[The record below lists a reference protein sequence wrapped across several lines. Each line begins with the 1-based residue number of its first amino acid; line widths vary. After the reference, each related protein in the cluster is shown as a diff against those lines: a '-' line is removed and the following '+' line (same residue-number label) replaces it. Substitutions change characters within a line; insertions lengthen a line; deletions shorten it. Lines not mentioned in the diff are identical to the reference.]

1 MDFTFERN
9 INYYETDK
17 MGVVHHSNYIRFL
30 EEARCYWLQ
39 SIEMPFD
46 LLEDNGITIP
56 VLGVNCTYKY
66 HVTFGDTIII
76 KPYVKEYSGVRMT
89 VGYEIVDKKNG
100 KIVLT
105 GETKHCFTDK
115 NLKPINLKKYN
126 KEFNDKFESLL
137 KNRKRVKNMEEIRLN
152 VNGMVCGGCEK
163 RVVNSLSTIDGVKE
177 VIANHNEGT
186 VVIKSD
192 EKIDRNIIKEKIEDL
207 GFEVKED

>member
-137 KNRKRVKNMEEIRLN
+137 KNRKRVKNMEEIKLN

>member
-89 VGYEIVDKKNG
+89 VGYEIADKKNG

-115 NLKPINLKKYN
+115 SLKPINLKKYN

-186 VVIKSD
+186 VAIKSD

>member
-207 GFEVKED
+207 AFEVKED